1 RVIRHEFVG
10 RVDKLQELLERLQ
23 PGKTITI
30 CGPGGIGKS
39 SLAAKAVWTL
49 APADQPPER
58 FPDGIIT
65 HSFLER
71 PEAATAFELIA
82 SAYKEVPQ
90 PDWATAAQRAMA
102 NRRALL
108 VLDDAEA
115 AQDLPSLLNRTGLCG
130 VLITTRRREDAP
142 DQNAVMDLPP
152 LAPEEATTLL
162 KKLAGARALDEDAVA
177 QICHLVGYLPFSIN
191 FVGRY
196 LHSYGINATEY
207 LSSLELNDEADQ
219 TIDERQRAGIA
230 HLFNR
235 TITYISDL
243 ARQTLGVIGVL
254 AQAPFEHSLIES
266 VLEIKSA
273 YHTLGE
279 LVNYSFLERGDTSY
293 KVAHALI
300 RTYAQDQ
307 LPVPDATLVR
317 LAHYYESLFRGEE
330 STPAEQEQYRSHVM
344 HLLKRLVERQRWQAI
359 LPLAHA
365 IQNYLS
371 LQGHWTNQLDS
382 CHAALQ
388 AARAQHDQVAEADWL
403 YRIGGCFARQT
414 NYEQAFTFY
423 ESGLEVSRAVD
434 YRQGVGVGLG

>member
-1 RVIRHEFVG
+1 PEDAPAAPTTPKVPEFPTPPPHLRSEQLVESSPSASTPADATPPLGMEPPPEEPDTFNALQSSLTQIEQAGQTLFGPQINVLGNINYGVTASNLPLQRRVIRHEFVG

-300 RTYAQDQ
+300 RTYA
-307 LPVPDATLVR
+307 
-317 LAHYYESLFRGEE
+317 
-330 STPAEQEQYRSHVM
+330 
-344 HLLKRLVERQRWQAI
+344 
-359 LPLAHA
+359 
-365 IQNYLS
+365 
-371 LQGHWTNQLDS
+371 
-382 CHAALQ
+382 
-388 AARAQHDQVAEADWL
+388 
-403 YRIGGCFARQT
+403 
-414 NYEQAFTFY
+414 
-423 ESGLEVSRAVD
+423 
-434 YRQGVGVGLG
+434 